1 MTRLGIVAF
10 VVACSFP
17 GGIAGAQGAQVGGV
31 AESGLQQGEVAV
43 SVRSEVRLAIKGIRA
58 TLSDRLNGMTR
69 EVSAQMPAVRG
80 CYNKLVAKRPA
91 TVGGLR
97 AEIVLGADSRRV
109 RVDVTEVDGSDRELT
124 ACIEKL
130 LRALPF
136 REVERPAAAEV
147 TLSFDNTRARGQAQL
162 EEHQAE
168 FSVDVSRDTDGVA
181 VGQWATE
188 GGAIVFTAKASGESG
203 PDLVGGVLRGL
214 RAGFSGFLDCHRR
227 AGRKGMNP
235 VGEIELSVRAS
246 RNGELVGSAI
256 RVAIQD
262 TQRTPGCVEKAIGR
276 VDLGR
281 DSPVG
286 TIKLTVRFAQ

>member
-1 MTRLGIVAF
+1 MTRLGF
-10 VVACSFP
+10 VSLLLACSLVV
-17 GGIAGAQGAQVGGV
+17 GTSSAQVGGV

-69 EVSAQMPAVRG
+69 EVSAQMPAVRA
-80 CYNKLVAKRPA
+80 CYGKLVAKRPA
-91 TVGGLR
+91 TVGALR
-97 AEIVLGADSRRV
+97 AEIVLEADSRRAA
-109 RVDVTEVDGSDRELT
+109 VDVTEVDGSDRELT

-136 REVERPAAAEV
+136 RDVERPAAAEV

-168 FSVDVSRDTDGVA
+168 FSVEVSRDSDGAA

-188 GGAIVFTAKASGESG
+188 DGAIVFVAKAPGETG
-203 PDLVGGVLRGL
+203 PDLIRAVLTGI

-235 VGEIELSVRAS
+235 VGEIELSVRAA
-246 RNGELVGSAI
+246 RGDLAGHAT

-262 TQRTPGCVEKAIGR
+262 TQRTPGCVEKAVGR
-276 VDLGR
+276 VALGR
-281 DSPVG
+281 GSSSG
-286 TIKLTVRFAQ
+286 NLTLTVRFAH

>member
-1 MTRLGIVAF
+1 MTRLGIVSL
-10 VVACSFP
+10 VLACSLP
-17 GGIAGAQGAQVGGV
+17 AGAAGAQVGGV
-31 AESGLQQGEVAV
+31 AESGLHQGEVTV

-69 EVSAQMPAVRG
+69 EVSAQMPAVRA
-80 CYNKLVAKRPA
+80 CYSKLVAQRPA

-97 AEIVLGADSRRV
+97 AEIVLEADSRV
-109 RVDVTEVDGSDRELT
+109 AAVAVTEVDGSDRELT
-124 ACIEKL
+124 GCIEKL

-147 TLSFDNTRARGQAQL
+147 TFSFDNSRARGQAQM
-162 EEHQAE
+162 EEYRAE
-168 FSVDVSRDTDGVA
+168 FSVDVSLDTDGAA
-181 VGQWATE
+181 VGRWATE
-188 GGAIVFTAKASGESG
+188 DGAIVFSAKAGGQSG
-203 PDLVGGVLRGL
+203 PDLVRAVLTGI

-235 VGEIELSVRAS
+235 VGEVELSVRAA
-246 RNGELVGSAI
+246 RGELQGRAT

-276 VDLGR
+276 VALGPG
-281 DSPVG
+281 SSSG
-286 TIKLTVRFAQ
+286 SLNLTVRFER

>member
-1 MTRLGIVAF
+1 MSLVL
-10 VVACSFP
+10 ACALP
-17 GGIAGAQGAQVGGV
+17 VGVAGAQAGGV

-69 EVSAQMPAVRG
+69 EVSAQMPAVRA
-80 CYNKLVAKRPA
+80 CYSKLVAKRPA
-91 TVGGLR
+91 TVGGVR
-97 AEIVLGADSRRV
+97 AEIVLEADSRRV
-109 RVDVTEVDGSDRELT
+109 EVEVTEVDGSDRELT

-168 FSVDVSRDTDGVA
+168 FSVDVSRGADGTA
-181 VGQWATE
+181 AGQWATD
-188 GGAIVFTAKASGESG
+188 GGAIVFIAKATGETG
-203 PDLVGGVLRGL
+203 PDLVRAVLTGI

-235 VGEIELSVRAS
+235 VGEIDLSVRAS
-246 RNGELVGSAI
+246 RGGDLVGSAI

-262 TQRTPGCVEKAIGR
+262 TQRTPTCVEKAISR
-276 VDLGR
+276 VALGR
-281 DSPVG
+281 RSSSG
-286 TIKLTVRFAQ
+286 TLTLTVRFAH